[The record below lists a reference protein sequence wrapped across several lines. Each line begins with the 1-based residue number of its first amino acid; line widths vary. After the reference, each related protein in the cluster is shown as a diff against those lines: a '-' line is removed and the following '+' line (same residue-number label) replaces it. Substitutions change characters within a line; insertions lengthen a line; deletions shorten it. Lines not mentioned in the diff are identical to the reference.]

1 MERQFKGL
9 WIPREIV
16 EHPNLPGVAKMIWA
30 DIDSFSSGEM
40 SYYKKNATIAEE
52 MGISE
57 RSVSRHIAQLMEL
70 GLVVNDGDQSYRL
83 LNTLRCRQ
91 PRQNVEERVDNL
103 ATPIAK
109 VSTPPCQNGEARVAK
124 LATEYN
130 IESNTLENTEKKTEI
145 RMGGELASVWME
157 WLAEKK
163 ERKEKYT
170 SRGMRASFTRLMN
183 LSHGNENVA
192 IQIIQQSIENGWKGF
207 FPIKGGK
214 GYHPSVTPEGLH
226 DFIVQG

>member
-9 WIPREIV
+9 WIPRKIV
-16 EHPNLPGVAKMIWA
+16 EHPDLSAVAKMIWA
-30 DIDSFSSGEM
+30 DIHSMSSCEQ
-40 SYYKKNATIAEE
+40 SYYKKNSTIAQE
-52 MGISE
+52 MGVSE
-57 RSVSRHIAQLMEL
+57 RSVTRYIHQLMEL
-70 GLVVNDGDQSYRL
+70 GLVVNDGDHTNRL
-83 LNTLRCRQ
+83 LNTSKCGQ
-91 PRQNVEERVDNL
+91 DSQNDHLQVDRM

-109 VSTPPCQNGEARVAK
+109 LSTKARQVVHPKVDK
-124 LATEYN
+124 LATKNN

-145 RMGGELASVWME
+145 RMGGELASVWDE

-170 SRGMRASFTRLMN
+170 SRGMRAAFTHLMN
-183 LSHGNENVA
+183 LAHGNEGVA
-192 IQIIQQSIENGWKGF
+192 MQIIQQSIQNGWKGF
-207 FPIKGGK
+207 FPIKGK